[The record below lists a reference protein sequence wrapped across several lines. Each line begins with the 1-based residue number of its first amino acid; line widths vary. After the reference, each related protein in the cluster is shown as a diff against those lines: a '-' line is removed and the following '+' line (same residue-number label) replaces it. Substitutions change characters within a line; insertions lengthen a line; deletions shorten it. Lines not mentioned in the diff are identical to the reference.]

1 MAAERVFKIC
11 KCFGHLL
18 ALKLPWEETT
28 FKDVQRISKYAGK
41 NLCERV
47 LCDVIVKANSSW
59 SNLVEDVI
67 KTAGKAALLS
77 GERQEMEKFLSLEI
91 PLQAMDLEIGINL
104 YKKILGSMRK
114 VELQKC
120 SEELKDKLQKQA
132 QHILAQGPTGINSMD
147 VDQLLRWYK
156 HLVRHDP
163 QNDAKHIFDKTSPKT
178 FVQLYPSTDLIIPSG
193 PKLFLIFFP
202 RMF

>member
-1 MAAERVFKIC
+1 M
-11 KCFGHLL
+11 
-18 ALKLPWEETT
+18 
-28 FKDVQRISKYAGK
+28 
-41 NLCERV
+41 
-47 LCDVIVKANSSW
+47 VKFV
-59 SNLVEDVI
+59 VEDVI

-193 PKLFLIFFP
+193 PKLFLIFFLGCFRGKKAEHFGCISP
-202 RMF
+202 KNLPQESFGLVGYFPKMSQKYLRTRFVSNLVGDISHQ